1 MSKTKS
7 EPPEP
12 PSWADVIRM
21 RLIESRFSRN
31 RISEATGVNLAV
43 VSRFLA
49 DRKRIRLDTAEALG
63 RLVNLD
69 LRQVQRRVKHDRA
82 S

>member
-1 MSKTKS
+1 MSKTKIES
-7 EPPEP
+7 PEHR
-12 PSWADVIRM
+12 SWADVIRK
-21 RLIESRFSRN
+21 RLIASRFSRN

-49 DRKRIRLDTAEALG
+49 GRKQIRLDTAEALG

-69 LRQVQRRVKHDRA
+69 LRQVRKKVKRDRA